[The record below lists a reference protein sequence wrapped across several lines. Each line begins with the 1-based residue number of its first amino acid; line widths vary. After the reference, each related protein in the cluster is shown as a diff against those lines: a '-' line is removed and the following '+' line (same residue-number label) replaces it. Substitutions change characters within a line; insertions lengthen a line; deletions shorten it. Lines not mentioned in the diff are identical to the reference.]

1 MRAVDTEE
9 KNKCLG
15 DDGISTLKE
24 VKSKQKGL
32 CEEVTTAAPTMSR
45 VPPRDITVPLPYR
58 ILSRPKIRIRGFTER
73 GAEDLKGFLFR

>member
-32 CEEVTTAAPTMSR
+32 CEEVPTAAPTISR
-45 VPPRDITVPLPYR
+45 VATRDVTLPLPYR
-58 ILSRPKIRIRGFTER
+58 IILRPKIRIRGFTER
-73 GAEDLKGFLFR
+73 GAEI